1 MDDGEERRVR
11 ARVMSEFGAG
21 HAGGWVS
28 AIEEAERRC
37 IKVWHNNEFVY
48 AVPWTE
54 LVQIRQL
61 VAAAQ
66 RVREQES

>member
-1 MDDGEERRVR
+1 MDEYRD
-11 ARVMSEFGAG
+11 G

-37 IKVWHNNEFVY
+37 VKVWINNEFVY

>member
-1 MDDGEERRVR
+1 MDEYRD
-11 ARVMSEFGAG
+11 G